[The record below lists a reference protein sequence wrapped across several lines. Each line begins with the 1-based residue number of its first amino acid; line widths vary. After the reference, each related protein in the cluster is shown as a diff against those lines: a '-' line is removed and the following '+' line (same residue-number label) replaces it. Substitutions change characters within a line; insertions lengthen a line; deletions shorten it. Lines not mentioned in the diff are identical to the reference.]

1 MINALRKELSLE
13 NIEKMDLVGL
23 QNEIGGIQEII
34 FDEYLDGLP
43 ENYDAGEYY
52 LDCPEYNTLV
62 AIETDLLGAMKKL

>member
-13 NIEKMDLVGL
+13 NIEKMNLAEL

-52 LDCPEYNTLV
+52 LEFPEYNTLV
-62 AIETDLLGAMKKL
+62 AIETDLFGAIKKL